1 MELTLSCWLIRE
13 LLRNS
18 YKRTHRKI
26 IQLTRQ
32 VIVLFCCDTAVF
44 RTQRIISYFLLLTG
58 DSQWSL
64 KRSVSRTS
72 TTDVK
77 EIKDIDDEDDDET
90 GKIINKERSET
101 GRVRSLIFGENVS
114 GSKVTRLPKLP

>member
-1 MELTLSCWLIRE
+1 MEPTLSYWLILE

-18 YKRTHRKI
+18 YKRTHQKI
-26 IQLTRQ
+26 IQLIRQ
-32 VIVLFCCDTAVF
+32 VTVLFCWDTAVF
-44 RTQRIISYFLLLTG
+44 RTQRIISYFLLLPG
-58 DSQWSL
+58 DSEWSF

-77 EIKDIDDEDDDET
+77 EIKDIDDEKDDET

-101 GRVRSLIFGENVS
+101 GRVRLFIY
-114 GSKVTRLPKLP
+114 